1 MTRVTIDRDELR
13 KFILSFGHNVTDLI
27 LDAKEFSLVG
37 GVAMP
42 THFFTQRISATV
54 DEPGQ
59 FVISDISKVGAFL
72 RACDGNSITI
82 WQKDGR
88 PLHLSNGGTEVTLPT
103 VDTVRSASALPTV
116 LRLVAQSTEDD
127 WKSWAGEAL
136 NCYGRLEDTNSLLP
150 VSRMQQVVGKDKTFT
165 SQFHEGQLTITGGER
180 TDAQMTVVLDLL
192 DADGPPTEVS
202 NTFGPWLPQLLNA
215 LPAGACELYTGDGSV
230 LALNHTERECLLVVI
245 PQGE

>member
-1 MTRVTIDRDELR
+1 MTRISVDKDELR
-13 KFILSFGHNVTDLI
+13 KFILSFGWNVNDLI

-59 FVISDISKVGAFL
+59 FIISDIGKVAAFL
-72 RACDGNSITI
+72 RACDGNSITM
-82 WQKDGR
+82 WQKSKR

-103 VDTVRSASALPTV
+103 VDSVRSALALPTV
-116 LRLVAQSTEDD
+116 TKLVSESTDAD

-136 NCYGRLEDTNSLLP
+136 NCYGLLDKTSSLVP
-150 VSRMQQVVGKDKTFT
+150 VSQMQRVVGKDKVYVA
-165 SQFHEGQLTITGGER
+165 QFHEEQLTITGGDK
-180 TDAQMTVVLDLL
+180 TDAQMSVVLDLHN
-192 DADGPPTEVS
+192 ADGPAVEVS
-202 NTFGPWLPQLLNA
+202 NTFGPWLPQLLSA
-215 LPAGACELYTGDGSV
+215 LPAGACEIYTGDGSI
-230 LALNHTERECLLVVI
+230 LAFNHTERECLLVVI